1 MLYIHSVPNLSHGT
15 TLDRRLTRPHRGHK
29 DVSVP
34 RSEALIGGL
43 HSWQACLEDLL
54 LFHLSTAKWLW
65 SWQTSKGD
73 HFAKRCISR
82 WFYKLDILA
91 PILIGFCRTQYH
103 AVTFEADQIFRF
115 EVAHHQQPLV
125 QHFLLGVVRSE
136 AGGNLPRFR
145 LPTFNLLAIQLV
157 SIRVDPHL
165 GNLPHF
171 EFQLADIR
179 LIVVGCVALLLFG
192 RLGLLFTAAAA
203 LLLVLLLFLL
213 LLVATSGGGGKR
225 FREGLPGA
233 QVELGLQIGNAV
245 VQ

>member
-1 MLYIHSVPNLSHGT
+1 M
-15 TLDRRLTRPHRGHK
+15 
-29 DVSVP
+29 SVP
-34 RSEALIGGL
+34 RSEALVGGL

-65 SWQTSKGD
+65 SWQTFKGD
-73 HFAKRCISR
+73 HFTKRCISR

-91 PILIGFCRTQYH
+91 PILIGFCCAQYH

-115 EVAHHQQPLV
+115 EVAHYQQPLI
-125 QHFLLGVVRSE
+125 QHSLLGIVRPE
-136 AGGNLPRFR
+136 TGGNLPRFR

-157 SIRVDPHL
+157 SVRVGPHL

-179 LIVVGCVALLLFG
+179 LIVVGYVALLLLG
-192 RLGLLFTAAAA
+192 GLGLLFTAAA
-203 LLLVLLLFLL
+203 LLLVLLFLL
-213 LLVATSGGGGKR
+213 LLVATSGGGGNR
-225 FREGLPGA
+225 CREGLPGA